1 MGILGVEYFKQT
13 EEQIQSPKAGMNLA
27 YSKDSKEMHLNP
39 SECDKESQ
47 MTRIEKTGRHLILEA
62 GDSQT
67 TAQSPNVFV

>member
-39 SECDKESQ
+39 SECDKES
-47 MTRIEKTGRHLILEA
+47 
-62 GDSQT
+62 
-67 TAQSPNVFV
+67 